1 MIPSENKVV
10 MSRSVILD
18 STNCMMGILE
28 VHLRIGPAL
37 CQHPQ

>member
-1 MIPSENKVV
+1 MIPSANEVV
-10 MSRSVILD
+10 VSQNVILD
-18 STNCMMGILE
+18 LKKMYDGHLE